1 MISRNFFFSMPK
13 QKKPKANIKMQS
25 QLMKLPVIMTMLFE
39 SIWIIWTILNQ
50 QWDWWKKQKVL
61 KVQNWLQD
69 FSLNLVILTLR
80 FNFWSFLN
88 VWMKHSSWLNSMV
101 SFYSEQNVNSTFW
114 NSTFSQ
120 TWSFG
125 RCNLALPTCGLSSK
139 TAFFAILGAMNFVNF
154 V

>member
-1 MISRNFFFSMPK
+1 
-13 QKKPKANIKMQS
+13 
-25 QLMKLPVIMTMLFE
+25 MKLPVIMTMLFE

-114 NSTFSQ
+114 NSTFCQ